1 METRMVAAD
10 YRLQQWFKTVQER
23 ETSGLTIKE
32 YCKGTGLREHQYYY
46 MLKKVRESVCSEL
59 IISNR
64 NNTDLTITSSNDKN
78 SVVWAEV
85 ETKGYSGSTTPAGQ
99 GNIKITREDWM
110 VTIESGIDTELLIE
124 ALKAVKRVC
133 C

>member
-1 METRMVAAD
+1 MDTRIVAAD
-10 YRLQQWFKTVQER
+10 YRLQQWYKIVHER

-59 IISNR
+59 IVSSR
-64 NNTDLTITSSNDKN
+64 DKTDLTISSSNDKN
-78 SVVWAEV
+78 SIMWAEV
-85 ETKGYSGSTTPAGQ
+85 ATRDYSGSTAPSGQ
-99 GNIKITREDWM
+99 GNIKITREDWI
-110 VTIESGIDTELLIE
+110 VTIESGVDTELLIE